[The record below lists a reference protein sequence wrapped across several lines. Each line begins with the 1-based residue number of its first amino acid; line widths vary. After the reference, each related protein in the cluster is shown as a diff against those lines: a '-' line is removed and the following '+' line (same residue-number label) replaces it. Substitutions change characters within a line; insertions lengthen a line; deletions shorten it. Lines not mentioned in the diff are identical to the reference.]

1 MSKKCTP
8 DKILTPKNRCVS
20 RTGPTGLKL
29 LAKSSKKCTSDK
41 ILTPKNRCVSRT
53 GPTGLKL
60 LAKPLKKSTKIKD
73 PLSLKYRNI
82 CDVGLV
88 SKKVNPLLNDIS
100 IKTGEI
106 HDVYCVANNN
116 KKLAALD
123 YSSYGKKKFL
133 KYPSDVK
140 LINKI
145 IDYSNYKNVQY
156 LHNQKTGGMYLK
168 SIFFLPENYNEALKL
183 MYLLWYYK
191 DSRFDPIEKQ
201 ISIGLLLDY
210 SHDNIIFFCKDKMY
224 AKITKKKIK
233 LVENKLK
240 KLKITLDMLQ
250 KDYKIVHKS
259 VIENLK
265 TK

>member
-1 MSKKCTP
+1 M
-8 DKILTPKNRCVS
+8 V
-20 RTGPTGLKL
+20 
-29 LAKSSKKCTSDK
+29 
-41 ILTPKNRCVSRT
+41 
-53 GPTGLKL
+53 
-60 LAKPLKKSTKIKD
+60 
-73 PLSLKYRNI
+73 
-82 CDVGLV
+82 
-88 SKKVNPLLNDIS
+88 
-100 IKTGEI
+100 
-106 HDVYCVANNN
+106 
-116 KKLAALD
+116 
-123 YSSYGKKKFL
+123 KKKFL

-191 DSRFDPIEKQ
+191 ESGFDPLEKQ

-210 SHDNIIFFCKDKMY
+210 SSDNIIFFCKEKMNT
-224 AKITKKKIK
+224 KITIK
-233 LVENKLK
+233 NINLVKNKLK

-250 KDYKIVHKS
+250 KDYKIIHKS

>member
-1 MSKKCTP
+1 MSKKCKSN
-8 DKILTPKNRCVS
+8 KILSSNRCVS
-20 RTGPTGLKL
+20 NTGLKL
-29 LAKSSKKCTSDK
+29 QVKSK
-41 ILTPKNRCVSRT
+41 
-53 GPTGLKL
+53 
-60 LAKPLKKSTKIKD
+60 KIKD
-73 PLSLKYRNI
+73 PLSLKYRTI
-82 CDVGLV
+82 CDLGLV
-88 SKKVNPLLNDIS
+88 SKKVNPLIHDIS
-100 IKTGEI
+100 IKIGEI

-191 DSRFDPIEKQ
+191 ESGFDPLEKQ

-210 SHDNIIFFCKDKMY
+210 SNDNIIFFCKEKMNT
-224 AKITKKKIK
+224 KITIK
-233 LVENKLK
+233 NINLVKNKLK

-250 KDYKIVHKS
+250 KDYKIIHKS